1 MKKILY
7 YLPNIILGMYL
18 VLIIPIVRFLGAITM
33 ASLITNTC
41 KWSITWSVLAISL
54 ILKILFRSN
63 KFKLKKIEKNIGT
76 ILLVIEIVLILFMS
90 LITNVFSE

>member
-1 MKKILY
+1 MKKYMY

-33 ASLITNTC
+33 ASLTTNTC
-41 KWSITWSVLAISL
+41 KWSITWSVLAASW

-63 KFKLKKIEKNIGT
+63 KFKLKKIEKNIGI
-76 ILLVIEIVLILFMS
+76 ILFVIEILLILFMS
-90 LITNVFSE
+90 LLTDVFSA